1 MEGEGS
7 RALQVRKLIK
17 GYYKD
22 YRENHHNKAGAKR
35 NEKTGKSLA

>member
-1 MEGEGS
+1 MRVRGVG
-7 RALQVRKLIK
+7 RLQVIKLIK

-22 YRENHHNKAGAKR
+22 YRENYHNKAAAKR